1 MATRRHKKN
10 LIISSNNLTEEL
22 KELLK
27 ETYPDGYRDHLQRTL
42 KPNGEYIFAAPI
54 ETEDTV
60 YMVKFDVKIDTGLV
74 EEDYDKDIYGNKT
87 EDEEFAPLSEAL
99 DKEEG
104 GGNTVGPL
112 QHGSYE
118 EILEGT
124 KDEFAAA
131 SADFQD
137 EFGDDDEDDF
147 DEYVNEKNPDEDDF
161 DDEPN
166 EDELKMLEEDG
177 FLRDILD
184 DDPTSMETKKKRG
197 RPSKAELE
205 QRRINEEKA
214 SKSKK
219 KIKDEK
225 PVKTGKVGRPR
236 KSAEEK
242 AATAKSAKKATKEPK
257 ATKTGRPVG
266 RPTLAE
272 NLEKMEAAQ
281 AESKVT
287 KVIKESKA
295 VKAYKESKLAKA
307 AKALRDKKNK

>member
-10 LIISSNNLTEEL
+10 LIISSNNLSEEL

-27 ETYPDGYRDHLQRTL
+27 ETYPDGYRDHLQKTI

-74 EEDYDKDIYGNKT
+74 EEDYDKDIYGAKT

-104 GGNTVGPL
+104 GGNAVGPL

-131 SADFQD
+131 SADFKD
-137 EFGDDDEDDF
+137 EFGSDDDDF
-147 DEYVNEKNPDEDDF
+147 DEYVNEKQPDEDDF

-166 EDELKMLEEDG
+166 EDELKMLEEEG

-184 DDPTSMETKKKRG
+184 DDPTTLDTKKKRG

-205 QRRINEEKA
+205 QRRLKEEKA
-214 SKSKK
+214 GKK
-219 KIKDEK
+219 AKDAK
-225 PVKTGKVGRPR
+225 PAKTGKVGRPR
-236 KSAEEK
+236 KSPEEK
-242 AATAKSAKKATKEPK
+242 AAKAKATKAAKKATNEPK
-257 ATKTGRPVG
+257 ASKTGRPVG
-266 RPTLAE
+266 RPALAD
-272 NLEKMEAAQ
+272 NLEKMEAVQ
-281 AESKVT
+281 TSSKVT

-307 AKALRDKKNK
+307 AKALREKKTK